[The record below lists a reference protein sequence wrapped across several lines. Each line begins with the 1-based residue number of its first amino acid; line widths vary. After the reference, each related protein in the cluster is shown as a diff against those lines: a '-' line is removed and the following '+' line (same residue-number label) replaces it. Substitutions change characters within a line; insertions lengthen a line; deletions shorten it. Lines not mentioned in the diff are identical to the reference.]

1 MDQNFSET
9 SLLQHLENLA
19 LQLKIEVRYEDL
31 SDKEIPIHS
40 GGCKL
45 PGRSLIIID
54 LRLPFIERAGIL
66 ARELSRYDL
75 ESLYILPRVRE
86 YISLQKSAGEKG
98 LAQRVRQVNASFL
111 L

>member
-1 MDQNFSET
+1 MDRNLSET

-40 GGCKL
+40 GGCKVS
-45 PGRSLIIID
+45 GRSLIIID
-54 LRLPFIERAGIL
+54 LRLPFIERARIL
-66 ARELSRYDL
+66 AGELSQYDL

-86 YISLQKSAGEKG
+86 FILLQKSAGDKK
-98 LAQRVRQVNASFL
+98 LAQR
-111 L
+111 